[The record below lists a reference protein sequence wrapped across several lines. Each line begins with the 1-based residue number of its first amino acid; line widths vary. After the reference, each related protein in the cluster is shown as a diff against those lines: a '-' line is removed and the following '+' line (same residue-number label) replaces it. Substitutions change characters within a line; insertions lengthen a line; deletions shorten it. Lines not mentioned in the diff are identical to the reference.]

1 MPTRNIPADDQTH
14 GPEPFVVDKRSAEY
28 KYWVEYAHLALE
40 YDKPISEVE
49 QGKVPTNMREYV
61 GLKYGASPATMSELT
76 MYL

>member
-1 MPTRNIPADDQTH
+1 LTFDETSH
-14 GPEPFVVDKRSAEY
+14 EY
-28 KYWVEYAHLALE
+28 SYWLEYAHLALE

-61 GLKYGASPATMSELT
+61 GFKYGASPATMSELT